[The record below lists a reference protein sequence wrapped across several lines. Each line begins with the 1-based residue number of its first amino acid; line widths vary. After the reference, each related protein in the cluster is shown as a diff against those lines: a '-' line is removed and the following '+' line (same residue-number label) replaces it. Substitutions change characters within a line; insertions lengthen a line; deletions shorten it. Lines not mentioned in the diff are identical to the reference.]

1 IKSTHSFI
9 IMILYHVKEE
19 IIMLILGSQSPRRK
33 ELLESAGLIFNTVK
47 PLFDED
53 SLPYEGDPSEYV
65 KELAKAKAHSLVS
78 TYPKDVILTA
88 DTIVVV
94 DHEILG
100 KPKDEEDAFRM
111 LSLLNDKMHTVYTAV
126 CIKYMDKEEVFLEE
140 ADVEFNKMS
149 ELDIR
154 SYIQTGESLDKA
166 GAYAIQGIGSKF
178 IKHYEGDFHTIM
190 GLPLKALLTRL
201 KN

>member
-1 IKSTHSFI
+1 
-9 IMILYHVKEE
+9 
-19 IIMLILGSQSPRRK
+19 MLILGSQSPRRK

-190 GLPLKALLTRL
+190 GLPLKVLLTRL
-201 KN
+201 KNYPI